1 MTRERKR
8 SAELLKRAMAAMP
21 LGVSSNFR
29 YWGDEATLFIQG
41 ASGPHMWDLDGNRY
55 IDYRLAFGPVI
66 LGHAHPEVD
75 ENVAEAM
82 RGGVVFAMST
92 EREVAVAERMKAMV
106 PGLERVRFANSGTEA
121 TMHAVRVA
129 RAYTGRDKIIKFE
142 GQYHGMYDYVL
153 WSTYPP
159 DASVMGS
166 RRDPIPVAASSGMPA
181 PVRDLVITL
190 PYNDPEILERTFKE
204 NWSDVACILVE
215 PGLGNCA
222 SVEPQ
227 PGFLEQIRSLCD
239 EYGVVYIMDEVKTGF
254 RVAPG
259 GAQELYGVQGDL
271 ATFAKSMGNGYP
283 VAAFGGKAEVMEVVG
298 KGVAHG
304 GTYTG
309 NSVGMAA
316 AEKTL
321 EIIAETDALA
331 RVADHG
337 KKLIRGIS
345 DVLEAHDVPFVI
357 TGHPSMFG
365 LVFAEGT
372 PKDLRD
378 WLASDHGFY
387 ERLAESLFDRGVMP
401 DLDPREPWFISAAH
415 SDTEVEQVLTAFEE
429 AVEEVLG

>member
-1 MTRERKR
+1 MSRERER
-8 SAELLKRAMAAMP
+8 SGELLRRAVGSMP

-29 YWGDEATLFIQG
+29 YWGADSTLFIDH
-41 ASGPHMWDLDGNRY
+41 ASGPHMWDVDGNRY
-55 IDYRLAFGPVI
+55 IDYRLGFGPVI
-66 LGHAHPEVD
+66 LGHAHEAVD
-75 ENVAEAM
+75 QHVEEAL

-92 EREVAVAERMKAMV
+92 EREVSVAERMKAMV

-121 TMHAVRVA
+121 TMHALRVA
-129 RAYTGRDKIIKFE
+129 RGYTGRDKIIKFE

-159 DASVMGS
+159 DPAVLGS
-166 RRDPIPVAASSGMPA
+166 RKSPIPVAASSGMPA
-181 PVRDLVITL
+181 PLRDLIITL
-190 PYNDPEILERTFKE
+190 PYNDGELLERTFKE
-204 NWSDVACILVE
+204 NWFDVAAIIVE

-222 SVEPQ
+222 SVEPA
-227 PGFLEQIRSLCD
+227 PGFLELIRFLCD
-239 EYGVVYIMDEVKTGF
+239 EYGVVFILDEVKTGF
-254 RVAPG
+254 RVLPG
-259 GAQELYGVQGDL
+259 GAQELYGVSADL

-283 VAAFGGKAEVMEVVG
+283 VAAFGGKAEIMDVVG

-309 NSVGMAA
+309 NAVGMAA

-337 KKLIRGIS
+337 KQLIRGIT

-365 LVFAEGT
+365 LVFAERK
-372 PKDLRD
+372 PQDLRD
-378 WLASDHGFY
+378 WLRSDHDFY
-387 ERLAESLFDRGVMP
+387 ERLAERLIDRGVMP
-401 DLDPREPWFISAAH
+401 DLDAREPWFISAAH
-415 SDTEVEQVLTAFEE
+415 TEVQAGEALGAFEE
-429 AVEEVLG
+429 SIEELLG